1 MIRFKRGSVTT
12 QVRQWKFPD
21 GCVGVDLQVGS
32 ERVDMVTQL
41 ISVSLVF
48 GDVGFTIN
56 DDLMA
61 LAMTVDALKRQF
73 PMAQVM
79 LELPYIPYARQDRA
93 VNAGEPNSL
102 KVIGKM
108 INGMGFTVVHSL
120 DPHSTVTDAAIDNL
134 IVASQVDIFRNV
146 HPNWRHIHIVA
157 PDEGARKK
165 CEEFSKSVG
174 AAGVITCAKDRD
186 KTTGQVIGMK
196 VLDEVPGDSHLFVL
210 DDICDGGRTFIE
222 VAKALDEAS
231 GDNVVFTIELAVTH
245 GLFTKGVDVV
255 AKYFDTIYTTDSFNS
270 VRNNAIVK
278 TLKVC

>member
-1 MIRFKRGSVTT
+1 MISFKRAGYET

-21 GCVGVDLQVGS
+21 GCMGVDIQVGS
-32 ERVDMVTQL
+32 ERIDMITQL
-41 ISVSLVF
+41 ISVKIIF
-48 GDVGFTIN
+48 GGDFSIN
-56 DDLMA
+56 DDLIA
-61 LAMTVDALKRQF
+61 LSLTVDALNRQF
-73 PMAQVM
+73 PMAKLM

-146 HPNWRHIHIVA
+146 HPSWRHIHIVA
-157 PDEGARKK
+157 PDAGATKK
-165 CEEFSKSVG
+165 CEEFAKAVG
-174 AAGVITCAKDRD
+174 AAGVITCAKERD
-186 KTTGQVIGMK
+186 KKTGQVIGMK

-222 VAKALDEAS
+222 VAKALDTAVD
-231 GDNVVFTIELAVTH
+231 GGVIFTIELAVTH

-270 VRNNAIVK
+270 VRDNAIVK

>member
-1 MIRFKRGSVTT
+1 MIRFKRGNVST

-32 ERVDMVTQL
+32 ERVDMVTPM
-41 ISVSLVF
+41 ISVSVVF
-48 GDVGFTIN
+48 GDEGFTIN

-61 LAMTVDALKRQF
+61 LAMTVDALKRHF
-73 PMAQVM
+73 PMAQFM

-108 INGMGFTVVHSL
+108 INGMGFSIVHSL
-120 DPHSTVTDAAIDNL
+120 DPHSTVADAAIDNL
-134 IVASQVDIFRNV
+134 FTANQHDIFGNV
-146 HPNWRHIHIVA
+146 HPNWSHIHIVA
-157 PDEGARKK
+157 PDAGATKK
-165 CEEFSKSVG
+165 CEEFAKAVG
-174 AAGVITCAKDRD
+174 AAGVITCAKERD
-186 KTTGQVIGMK
+186 KKTGQVIGMK

-222 VAKALDEAS
+222 VAKALDTAVD
-231 GDNVVFTIELAVTH
+231 GGVWHLELAVTH

-255 AKYFDTIYTTDSFNS
+255 GKYFDTIYTTDSFNS

-278 TLKVC
+278 TLKVS